1 MKKVFCLLTLLLLP
15 IALSAFTVN
24 GGDEYPPKATSG
36 IEADTDMIEEGSFAS
51 ILKSKRGKT
60 IEFVDN
66 WSIHYCLTVKKGTI
80 TGTANGAS
88 SCSYTGP
95 FTVSG
100 SYQGLNYTF
109 TVTNPNPCSEQ
120 FYVVN
125 GTADK
130 KFKKANAGTGTYDWN
145 GDGIDGVLNLTY
157 VGPCKK

>member
-1 MKKVFCLLTLLLLP
+1 MKKIFCLLTLLLLP
-15 IALSAFTVN
+15 ISLSVFTVN
-24 GGDEYPPKATSG
+24 AGDEYPPKATG
-36 IEADTDMIEEGSFAS
+36 AIESDTIEEGSFAS

-66 WSIHYCLTVKKGTI
+66 WSIHYCLTVKKGKI

-88 SCSYTGP
+88 SCNYTGP

-109 TVTNPNPCSEQ
+109 TVTNPNTCEYQ
-120 FYVVN
+120 FYIVN